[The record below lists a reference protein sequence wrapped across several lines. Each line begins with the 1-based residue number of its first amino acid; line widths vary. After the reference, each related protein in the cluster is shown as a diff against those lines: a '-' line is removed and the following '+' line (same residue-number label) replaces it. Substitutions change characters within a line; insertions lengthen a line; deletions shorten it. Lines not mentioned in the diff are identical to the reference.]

1 MLPNFKKQGGLGD
14 MKKRMLMAKWA
25 SEAWTE
31 LTETEHHLLRSAFVQ
46 TGFLVAKDGSE
57 NHPIELHKTNFP
69 AGTYSF

>member
-1 MLPNFKKQGGLGD
+1 MQVVFVRRSCYGRG
-14 MKKRMLMAKWA
+14 RA

-57 NHPIELHKTNFP
+57 NHLIELHKTNFP